1 MPQFTEGLGGAAEYV
16 VGFSSW
22 WPSPLLG
29 YPGIE
34 EFVEKYEKRHNKL
47 PTYHVTY
54 GYSGLQIME
63 AAVKEAGSFDP
74 EKVREA
80 LATISVLTI
89 RGLFKPNEQGMS
101 PIESVAF
108 QIQNGKRLLVW
119 PEHVAQTKVLLM
131 PRWEDRAKK

>member
-1 MPQFTEGLGGAAEYV
+1 M
-16 VGFSSW
+16 
-22 WPSPLLG
+22 
-29 YPGIE
+29 
-34 EFVEKYEKRHNKL
+34 

-63 AAVKEAGSFDP
+63 AAVKEAGSFEP
-74 EKVREA
+74 EKIRDV
-80 LATISVLTI
+80 LASISVLTI
-89 RGLFKPNEQGMS
+89 RGLYKANEQGMS
-101 PIESVAF
+101 PVVSVAF

>member
-1 MPQFTEGLGGAAEYV
+1 MAEYV
-16 VGFSSW
+16 VGYSSW
-22 WPSPLLG
+22 WPDPVLG
-29 YPGIE
+29 YPGIK
-34 EFVEKYEKRHNKL
+34 EFTEKYQKRYTKL

-54 GYSGLQIME
+54 GYAGLQIME
-63 AAVKEAGSFDP
+63 AAVKEAGSFEP

-119 PEHVAQTKVLLM
+119 PEHAAQTKVLLM
-131 PRWEDRAKK
+131 PKWEDRAKK